1 MCHHCLLPPKIS
13 HDSQVLELRCS
24 GETLYIYVL
33 YNIGDMTVNSGMPE
47 KWKVLGR
54 NGALIWAQRHIP
66 VVPATWEGRTVFKST
81 NLRRV

>member
-1 MCHHCLLPPKIS
+1 
-13 HDSQVLELRCS
+13 
-24 GETLYIYVL
+24 
-33 YNIGDMTVNSGMPE
+33 MTVNSGMPE

-54 NGALIWAQRHIP
+54 NGALIWARWHIP